1 MKKSLKNIL
10 KSAVTLVFLYFIASF
25 CAYLAREQ
33 LNLFTFIHF
42 ILLTFFTISLLIFVM
57 EIVQNK

>member
-10 KSAVTLVFLYFIASF
+10 KSAVTLGFLYFIASL
-25 CAYLAREQ
+25 CAYSAREQ

-42 ILLTFFTISLLIFVM
+42 ILLTFFLSASSSL
-57 EIVQNK
+57 